1 MEDALV
7 DVVVV
12 EYNGKSNDDFEVSF
26 NKITWPRTL
35 NWLRKKFHLSL
46 NIIIIT
52 WTKHDTKHGP
62 T

>member
-26 NKITWPRTL
+26 NKIT
-35 NWLRKKFHLSL
+35 
-46 NIIIIT
+46 
-52 WTKHDTKHGP
+52 
-62 T
+62 